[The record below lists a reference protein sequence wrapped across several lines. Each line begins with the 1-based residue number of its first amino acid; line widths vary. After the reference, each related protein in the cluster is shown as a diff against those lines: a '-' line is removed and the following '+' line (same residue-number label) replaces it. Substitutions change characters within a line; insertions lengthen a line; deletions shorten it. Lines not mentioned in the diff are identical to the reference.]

1 MPDNVK
7 LRIKRSLTAGNVP
20 TGLELGELAI
30 NIPDKKIYI
39 GDNSTDGN
47 ALIVDGNAVGGTG
60 TPGGSN
66 TEIQF
71 NDNGSFGASSNL
83 TFEESYSYGS
93 PAHTASFLE
102 FKNQS
107 GIKLYEK
114 STNGTN
120 YISFVA
126 PASVTDTSGKP
137 YVFPQGTNTT
147 GSILTLTSAS
157 NGVYTLNWTK
167 AIVADSVDSGP
178 INNVTITAPATA
190 ATLTI
195 ANNKT
200 ITVSNTLTFTGTDSS
215 SVAFGAGGTVA
226 YTSNKLSAF
235 AATTS
240 SELAG
245 IISDETGTGSLVF
258 GTSPAFT
265 TGVTTGSATFG
276 VFDTTATTVNAFGA
290 ATTLNIGYD
299 GTTTASTTNIAVG
312 DIDGAFTKIINIG
325 TSSVGG
331 DVTIGSGLQI
341 NIGNVYTG
349 GTTINILGDLDK
361 LEGSSGAIFNTPTSI
376 TFAQSATTLSM
387 GATSG
392 SARIRNPTLRVGN
405 TDGTI
410 VANNGALT
418 LSGGASGAIYI
429 TGNLIVS
436 GYIETDTGIRG
447 NTDTPEEYLGIGM
460 ELDGGTY

>member
-1 MPDNVK
+1 MSDVK
-7 LRIKRSLTAGNVP
+7 IKIKRSTTPGNVP
-20 TGLELGELAI
+20 TNLELGELAI

-47 ALIVDGNAVGGTG
+47 ALIVDGNNSGGGTPAG
-60 TPGGSN
+60 NN

-71 NDNGSFGASSNL
+71 NNNGIFGSSSKL
-83 TFEESYSYGS
+83 TWQDSATCGSGCTTSY
-93 PAHTASFLE
+93 LE
-102 FKNQS
+102 FKDIA
-107 GIKLYEK
+107 GIKLYEAV
-114 STNGTN
+114 SNGTN
-120 YISFVA
+120 YISFLAQSALSANTHYRFPGAGAFGQVLA
-126 PASVTDTSGKP
+126 INSVSNG
-137 YVFPQGTNTT
+137 QC
-147 GSILTLTSAS
+147 TLTWADAFGVSQVEETTFSTLKSA
-157 NGVYTLNWTK
+157 NFNK
-167 AIVADSVDSGP
+167 
-178 INNVTITAPATA
+178 VTITEPATA

-245 IISDETGTGSLVF
+245 IISDETGTGLLVF

-265 TGVTTGSATFG
+265 TGVTTGSTTFG

-312 DIDGAFTKIINIG
+312 DVGPFTKIINIG
-325 TSSVGG
+325 TSNTSSVELF
-331 DVTIGSGLQI
+331 SALQI
-341 NIGNVYTG
+341 NIGSVYTS

-361 LEGSSGAIFNTPTSI
+361 LQGSNGAIFNTPTNI

-392 SARIRNPTLRVGN
+392 SASIRNPTLRVGN
-405 TDGTI
+405 TNGTI
-410 VANNGALT
+410 VANNGTLT
-418 LSGGASGAIYI
+418 LSGGASGNIYI

-447 NTDTPEEYLGIGM
+447 GTDAELEYLGFGM
-460 ELDGGTY
+460 ALDGGTY